1 MNYYCSWE
9 QPLKC
14 LVPKAGGCYH
24 LLETREG
31 SLQGRDQVDPCRGE
45 SIEGKDLSL
54 AFLGIPSISL
64 VKDGL
69 SLYVVQMRY

>member
-14 LVPKAGGCYH
+14 LVPKAGRGV
-24 LLETREG
+24 LNIISWRL
-31 SLQGRDQVDPCRGE
+31 GRDPCRGE
-45 SIEGKDLSL
+45 SVEGKDLSL